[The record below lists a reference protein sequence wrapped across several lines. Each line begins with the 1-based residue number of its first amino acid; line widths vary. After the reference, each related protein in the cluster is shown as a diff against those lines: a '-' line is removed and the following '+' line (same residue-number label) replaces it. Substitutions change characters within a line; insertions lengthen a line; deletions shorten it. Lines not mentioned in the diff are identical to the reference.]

1 MKKLIVGVTALA
13 AIAAIVAGTWVY
25 VLVARPYRGYTA
37 PETFV
42 EIPQGSGPA
51 TMARRLSDAG
61 VVRNPT
67 AFRIAVWV
75 RGAGR
80 RLQAGEYRF
89 DQPLTPAQVVDKLV
103 RGEVYL
109 RAITFR
115 EGLTIR
121 QMAQVFA
128 DRGFGP
134 ADGFVK
140 AASDGSRVAAYDP
153 DARDLEGYLF
163 PDTYPFPRTV
173 SAATGW

>member
-1 MKKLIVGVTALA
+1 
-13 AIAAIVAGTWVY
+13 
-25 VLVARPYRGYTA
+25 
-37 PETFV
+37 
-42 EIPQGSGPA
+42 
-51 TMARRLSDAG
+51 MA
-61 VVRNPT
+61 
-67 AFRIAVWV
+67 
-75 RGAGR
+75 
-80 RLQAGEYRF
+80 
-89 DQPLTPAQVVDKLV
+89 DKLV

-163 PDTYPFPRTV
+163 PDTYTLPRSATAEQLVSRMVAQFEKALTV
-173 SAATGW
+173 QVRANAAARGLSIRQLVTLSLSFDHRVVDGVPAGAFLRDVKHAIEASTLES